1 MSIPRLHAEGLLF
14 IGDPHQSSR
23 APGRRIDDCFYRT
36 VSNKIAQAM
45 RIAEDRKLIPVFLGD
60 FFDRDDDTD
69 AAMLVST
76 IQALK
81 TTGHTPWTLVG
92 NHEKK
97 RTTLTNDT
105 ALSVLIS
112 AGCLIRFPDNGA
124 AFLLE
129 SPAVGGGTQ
138 TVGVGGTGYDQTV
151 PFDVRPFFLEEHVD
165 VVWLT
170 HHDWAFEGSYP
181 NASRPHQIEGCSL
194 VVNGHIHLEK
204 PSKRVGQTLYTNPGN
219 ITRMS
224 IDAHNHVPRVWV
236 YRPGQVKLHPIPL
249 EFKKDQFDWTGKVAS
264 AILADAPVKDVSTSA
279 FVALMAQE
287 IDNAEHATQDGSKF
301 LERMSAFC
309 AEQKMPVE
317 VQDHLARLFEA
328 VRHDQKP
335 T

>member
-1 MSIPRLHAEGLLF
+1 MTTLKKIEAEGLLF

-23 APGRRIDDCFYRT
+23 APGRRLDECFHQT
-36 VSNKIAQAM
+36 VSKKIAQAM
-45 RIAEDRKLIPVFLGD
+45 RIAEERNAIPVFLGD

-69 AAMLVST
+69 AAMLVGT
-76 IQALK
+76 INALK
-81 TTGHTPWTLVG
+81 TTGHKPWTLVG

-97 RTTLTNDT
+97 RTVLTDDT

-112 AGCLIRFPDNGA
+112 AGCLIRFPDNGP

-129 SPAVGGGTQ
+129 APAIGGGSQ
-138 TVGVGGTGYDQTV
+138 TVGVGGTAYDQNV
-151 PFDVRPFFLEEHVD
+151 PFDVRTLFGVETDD
-165 VVWLT
+165 VVWAT

-204 PSKRVGQTLYTNPGN
+204 PSKRVGQTVYTNPGN

-224 IDAHNHVPRVWV
+224 IDAHNHVPRVWL
-236 YRPGQVKLHPIPL
+236 YRPGQPKLHPIPL
-249 EFKKDQFDWTGKVAS
+249 EFKKDTFDWTGKVAS
-264 AILADAPVKDVSTSA
+264 PVFSDAPVKDVSTSA

-287 IDNAEHATQDGSKF
+287 IDNTEHATQDGSKF

-309 AEQKMPVE
+309 EEQKMPPE
-317 VQDHLARLFEA
+317 VQKHLADLFEA
-328 VRHDQKP
+328 VRHAEK
-335 T
+335 